1 MSPAASTGAGQV
13 VWLAQRQE
21 RPGFSARDQLD
32 LELWASDNRRM
43 AIWEGEV
50 GSFAMLYM
58 DDAPWAS
65 WAVAREGATVRVW
78 NSITLADVGEFSCM
92 TDALAAVACAP
103 ATEARV
109 ASNVISFA
117 AARLARGMDA

>member
-1 MSPAASTGAGQV
+1 MSSAASTGAGQV
-13 VWLAQRQE
+13 VWLAQRQA

-32 LELWASDNRRM
+32 LELWASDDRRM

-65 WAVAREGATVRVW
+65 WAVAREGGALRVW
-78 NSITLADVGEFSCM
+78 NTITLADVGEFSCM

-103 ATEARV
+103 SKEAEI
-109 ASNVISFA
+109 ASSVISLA
-117 AARLARGMDA
+117 AARLARGMGA